1 LLDLAEAI
9 SSEMP
14 TKIVGIRPGEKQYE
28 TMCRLD
34 DSHLTLVFDDH
45 VVNTP
50 TNKLF
55 RYVNY
60 EINNLG
66 ERGHAVPRGFSYNSG
81 NNPHVLNV
89 DEIRQLHEMAEV

>member
-1 LLDLAEAI
+1 LAEAI
-9 SSEMP
+9 APEMP
-14 TKIVGIRPGEKQYE
+14 TKIVGIRPGEKLHE
-28 TMCRLD
+28 TMCPLD
-34 DSHLTLVFDDH
+34 DSHLTLEFDDH
-45 VVNTP
+45 FVITP
-50 TNKLF
+50 TIKLF

-66 ERGHAVPRGFSYNSG
+66 ERGHTVPRGFSYNSG